1 MQHIDIALLLREAL
15 ALSGCSDKQMGNFD
29 GHGTIELELA
39 NLPAINLGVVDN
51 GLWFWSGLLESSNML
66 LAHRSEDLLR
76 FLMRGCAFARTGQMQ
91 LVEANGMLE
100 VRVLL
105 AASSYASAESL
116 ADTVDAYLGALA
128 TLCDLVRQ

>member
-1 MQHIDIALLLREAL
+1 MQQIDIASLLREVL

-29 GHGTIELELA
+29 GHSTIELELA
-39 NLPAINLGVVDN
+39 NLPAINIGVVDN
-51 GLWFWSGLLESSNML
+51 GLWFWSGLIESSNML

-76 FLMRGCAFARTGQMQ
+76 FLMRGCAFARTEQMQ

-105 AASSYASAESL
+105 ADWSYASAESL
-116 ADTVDAYLGALA
+116 ADTMDAYLAAMA